1 MRGLNQSIQ
10 NKVGA
15 WLLVRGRTK
24 QELASE
30 LGFTV
35 QTLNNRLDGSREWSW
50 KEIIQLARILGC
62 SIEELA

>member
-1 MRGLNQSIQ
+1 MNQSIQ
-10 NKVGA
+10 SKVGA
-15 WLLVRGRTK
+15 WLLEPGRTK
-24 QELASE
+24 QELAGE

-62 SIEELA
+62 TVEELA